1 MHFIHSRRR
10 ILKIKPSSIG
20 NLNFEEEYDDD
31 DDDDDDDDN
40 KLMTVVV
47 ESSSSLTIS

>member
-20 NLNFEEEYDDD
+20 NLNFEEEYGDDDGDDD
-31 DDDDDDDDN
+31 D

>member
-1 MHFIHSRRR
+1 MHFTHSRRR

-31 DDDDDDDDN
+31 DDDDD